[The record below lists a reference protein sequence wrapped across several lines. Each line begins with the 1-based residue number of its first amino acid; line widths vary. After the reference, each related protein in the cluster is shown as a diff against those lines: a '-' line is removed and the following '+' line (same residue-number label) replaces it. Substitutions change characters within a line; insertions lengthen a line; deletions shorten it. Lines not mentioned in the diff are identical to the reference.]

1 MQMLFSVKIVAHV
14 SVVVLLFYLENNR
27 AVRLYGLL
35 KDLIF
40 GAASVQAVLVVLDLL
55 LHKLRGKVPAQVLF
69 QQEMQG
75 LAKTGRFYSF
85 HFYLR
90 FLAKIMFFLDYVNIL
105 ALFISLLKGQ
115 ITQKTCPVYLVKN
128 EENLFS
134 L

>member
-55 LHKLRGKVPAQVLF
+55 AYKLCGIVPAQVL
-69 QQEMQG
+69 
-75 LAKTGRFYSF
+75 LGRKCRVWQRQAAFTLF
-85 HFYLR
+85 IVTLR
-90 FLAKIMFFLDYVNIL
+90 FLVKFAFYLDYVNVL
-105 ALFISLLKGQ
+105 ALFIVLLKGR
-115 ITQKTCPVYLVKN
+115 IAQKACSVYLVKN
-128 EENLFS
+128 AENNFS